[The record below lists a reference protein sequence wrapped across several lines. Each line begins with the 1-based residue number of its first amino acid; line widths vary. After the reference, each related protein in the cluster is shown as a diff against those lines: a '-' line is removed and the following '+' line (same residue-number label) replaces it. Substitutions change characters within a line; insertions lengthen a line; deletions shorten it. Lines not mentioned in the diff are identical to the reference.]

1 MSVNLE
7 VWLLFCATETLLCL
21 TPGPAVLLVVS
32 LSLAGNAGAGVRAAL
47 GILAANA
54 FYFGLSA
61 TGVGAL
67 LLTSWQLFFGL
78 KWLGA
83 AYLAWLG
90 LGMLRARSASEARGP
105 VPAPARAGFRHG
117 FLSQAANPKSLLFF
131 TAILPQ
137 FIDPAA
143 PLAPQIAL
151 LGISSIV
158 LELAVL
164 CAYAQLAARG
174 RRRLSS
180 GAAQVWIG
188 RAGGALLLTAA
199 ARLASLRRPE
209 LPAALP

>member
-1 MSVNLE
+1 MSVNFE

-32 LSLAGNAGAGVRAAL
+32 LSLTGHAGAGVRAAL

-90 LGMLRARSASEARGP
+90 LGMLLARSGPETRGP

-117 FLSQAANPKSLLFF
+117 FLSQAANPKSLLFC

-174 RRRLSS
+174 RRQLSR

-199 ARLASLRRPE
+199 LRLASLRRPE